1 MTLGEGAKIT
11 HGEKVGSIIVHI
23 KKEEL
28 ELCLICNKFK
38 IISKFISV
46 LNIRY
51 TTIEHLMET

>member
-11 HGEKVGSIIVHI
+11 HGDKVGSTIVHI
-23 KKEEL
+23 KKEEIGPL
-28 ELCLICNKFK
+28 PYMKEFK

-51 TTIEHLMET
+51 TTIERLLET